1 MWRKRDALAKL
12 LWKIVRTPAGI
23 QSQLVT
29 LARNIHCAHAKNIIY
44 SSING
49 MRNAKC
55 DPSTHSPPNI
65 PSNFRWVVRSHVST
79 RAVKI
84 MSQVQG
90 NCVENWFSE
99 IIALAVNA
107 IFVWCLCNPA
117 CPKCIACNTWN
128 DSCHFGFSHT
138 RNLCIIDETESTH
151 ENREQHKIVQKEM
164 EFNANLGGIW
174 SIWFC
179 LLCTIV
185 CTKTITSHEPTSYG
199 AHFHQFRLIRAVE

>member
-49 MRNAKC
+49 MRNA
-55 DPSTHSPPNI
+55 THPHILHPTYRRISGE
-65 PSNFRWVVRSHVST
+65 SCALMWARV
-79 RAVKI
+79 AVKI

-107 IFVWCLCNPA
+107 IFVWCLSNPA

-128 DSCHFGFSHT
+128 DSCQFGFSHT

-164 EFNANLGGIW
+164 EFNTNLGGIW

-185 CTKTITSHEPTSYG
+185 CTKTIASHEPTSYG